1 MEKVEAGS
9 IQLDNQAIQLK
20 VFMPSGRMQVLDK
33 VSGVLWAMRSGSYS
47 GSIRIELEE
56 GEREYSFGRSG
67 AHGLLFTSNYYMLR
81 NSEEEDFH
89 DVSLTGALDG
99 DSNALVTIRYLL
111 STTFPVLNC
120 FCYAAGPFLERVKKI
135 VFPFGWNIPHREG
148 NRILLPKNLEELR
161 SGESRHSFSNLWEPA
176 QGEKHLVAGAPFFVM
191 IRKGQGEKVCG
202 CIGYMQHPLSLLEI
216 DQDEAGRYA
225 SPSSSRLD
233 ETGKSEAK
241 PYRFRCQ
248 FIPTDDPEAITWLYR
263 EQLLTGE
270 KRMVL

>member
-47 GSIRIELEE
+47 GSILIESDE
-56 GEREYSFGRSG
+56 GDREYFFGHSG
-67 AHGLLFTSNYYMLR
+67 ARGLLFTSNYYMLR

-89 DVSLTGALDG
+89 DVSLTGSLDG
-99 DSNALVTIRYLL
+99 DPNALVTIRYLL

-120 FCYAAGPFLERVKKI
+120 FCYAAEPILGRVKKI
-135 VFPFGWNIPHREG
+135 AFPFGWNLPRREG
-148 NRILLPKNLEELR
+148 NRILLPKNLEELKD
-161 SGESRHSFSNLWEPA
+161 GESPPSFSNLWEPTPN
-176 QGEKHLVAGAPFFVM
+176 EKHLAAGAPFFVM
-191 IRKGQGEKVCG
+191 IRKGQGEKACG

-216 DQDEAGRYA
+216 AHDNSGRYA
-225 SPSSSRLD
+225 SPSSSLLD

-248 FIPTDDPEAITWLYR
+248 FVPTDDLEAIIWLYR

-270 KRMVL
+270 KRMLL